1 MTDTEVLKKKIADAG
16 LKQGFIADK
25 LGLSSYGFA
34 NKLNN
39 VTEFKATEIQTLC
52 EILKITSLKEKEAIF
67 FKSKVD
73 KKSTEGET

>member
-1 MTDTEVLKKKIADAG
+1 MTDTEALKRKITEQG

-39 VTEFKATEIQTLC
+39 KSEFKATEISLLC
-52 EILKITSLKEKEAIF
+52 KLLNITNLSEKESIF
-67 FKSKVD
+67 FS
-73 KKSTEGET
+73 